1 MKRLRFFSWLISL
14 MNTEITAECIMNKN
28 YFAARWRN
36 KILQY
41 YTEHLSKI
49 SRLVVILCLYFYPSI
64 CTIIFMNAMKLNVI
78 CCHCRKYN
86 IQDILNVR
94 SMYSFWKNML
104 LPIVNNAPNVWKNAP
119 FSGKKKKFYLILANI
134 EWMYNMSSGN
144 SSGYTYCT
152 DNVLSPITSNDIIP

>member
-1 MKRLRFFSWLISL
+1 MKRLHFFSWLISL

-36 KILQY
+36 KILWY
-41 YTEHLSKI
+41 YTKQHSQFLDL
-49 SRLVVILCLYFYPSI
+49 SRLVVILCLYFYLSI

-86 IQDILNVR
+86 IQDIFNVW

-104 LPIVNNAPNVWKNAP
+104 LPIINNASNVWKNAP
-119 FSGKKKKFYLILANI
+119 FSGKKKSFIWFG
-134 EWMYNMSSGN
+134 EHWM
-144 SSGYTYCT
+144 
-152 DNVLSPITSNDIIP
+152 NVNHVVWEY